1 MKFPPHHGSIAS
13 LTPTICHLLD
23 IHPPE
28 VSAEPAL
35 DMVTSTLENN
45 NPPLEKCLIVAQDAI
60 GAHLWREY
68 ESELSKILPL
78 VPIRVPLRA
87 AFPPV
92 TPVCFASIF
101 TGAQP
106 EVHGIQSFIKPVLEC
121 DTLFDALAR
130 ANKNVAIVTVE
141 DSCID
146 LIFRNRDITYFSEK
160 DDKTVKERTLDV
172 IQGDEHDVIIAYQA
186 DYDDN
191 LHQTEPF
198 SPICIQAFKQHVQ
211 DFTEMAKT
219 ANHHWKEENH
229 VVAFTPDHGA
239 HVNASTGK
247 GDHGLDIPED
257 MDIYHC
263 YGIHTP

>member
-13 LTPTICHLLD
+13 LTPTISHLLG
-23 IHPPE
+23 INPPD
-28 VSAEPAL
+28 VSGEPAL
-35 DMVTSTLENN
+35 DMVVSKVEKDSL
-45 NPPLEKCLIVAQDAI
+45 PLEKCLIIAQDAI
-60 GAHLWREY
+60 GAHLWNAY
-68 ESELSKILPL
+68 ESDLIKILPL
-78 VPIRVPLRA
+78 VPLRVPLRA

-130 ANKNVAIVTVE
+130 ANKKVAIVTIV

-146 LIFRNRDITYFSEK
+146 LIFRNRDITYFSEA
-160 DDKTVKERTLDV
+160 DDKSVKARTLDV
-172 IQGDEHDVIIAYQA
+172 IKSDKYDVIIAYQA

-191 LHQTEPF
+191 LHKTEPF
-198 SPICIQAFKQHVQ
+198 SALCLQSFRQHIADFK
-211 DFTEMAKT
+211 EMAKA
-219 ANHHWKEENH
+219 ANQQWKGEKH
-229 VVAFTPDHGA
+229 VIAFTPDHGA
-239 HVNASTGK
+239 HVNESGK

-263 YGIHTP
+263 YGIYLP